1 MHRFAL
7 VAVDAMGVSD
17 RLGQGA
23 RGRPRPKARAT
34 DRADAARHLVLSL
47 ERVIGP

>member
-23 RGRPRPKARAT
+23 RREV
-34 DRADAARHLVLSL
+34 DRARRL
-47 ERVIGP
+47 EPPTVPTPHGISYFPWSV